1 MLQEFLRRPLH
12 AGELILVFLLE
23 VIFEG
28 EHVLGISLVDRLT
41 LVDLPVQLGLVLQE
55 EVVDLREGR
64 RRLGLPAQLL
74 LLGQGWL

>member
-1 MLQEFLRRPLH
+1 M
-12 AGELILVFLLE
+12 FLLE

-28 EHVLGISLVDRLT
+28 EHVLGISLVDGLT

-64 RRLGLPAQLL
+64 
-74 LLGQGWL
+74 

>member
-1 MLQEFLRRPLH
+1 MLQKLLRRAIH
-12 AGELILVFLLE
+12 AGELIPVFLLE

-28 EHVLGISLVDRLT
+28 EHVLGISLVDGLT

-64 RRLGLPAQLL
+64 
-74 LLGQGWL
+74 